1 MRATLLM
8 LAALAFIAVE
18 AWAQGAGPVGLE
30 QFCAEGPDRR
40 TRLESVAAA
49 EAAVSCAAAADG
61 RLTQCAVTEA
71 APDNATVR
79 YFALQQ
85 LCFNPRRDPESLI
98 VTDAGE
104 RVAQMNFRFGVECG
118 RNRGAQLC
126 AVHGLRSVAPRVAPS
141 VAAEERPRSSGAPL
155 FGEPWRGED
164 EAEAGDEGGAADGL
178 NDGPRR
184 MGRPGR
190 P

>member
-1 MRATLLM
+1 M
-8 LAALAFIAVE
+8 LAALGLIAME

-30 QFCAEGPDRR
+30 QFCAEGLNRR

-49 EAAVSCAAAADG
+49 EAAVSCAAAPDG

-126 AVHGLRSVAPRVAPS
+126 AVHGLRSVAARVAPE
-141 VAAEERPRSSGAPL
+141 VAPGVTAEERPRSSGAPL
-155 FGEPWRGED
+155 FGEPWRGEG
-164 EAEAGDEGGAADGL
+164 EAEAGGEGGEEGGL